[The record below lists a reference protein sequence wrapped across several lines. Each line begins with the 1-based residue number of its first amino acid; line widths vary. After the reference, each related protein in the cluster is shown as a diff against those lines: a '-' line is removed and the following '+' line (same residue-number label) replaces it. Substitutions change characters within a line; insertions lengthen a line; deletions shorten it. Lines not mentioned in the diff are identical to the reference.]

1 MLMAFLK
8 SHMVGLLI
16 TVAALAVQLSMEG
29 TNLTTVLLVLVALAW
44 GLSSAF
50 AQRQTASSVTPHVH
64 TQFEALDQHVQA
76 VMSELLS
83 AMEEQLVV
91 VEADVQQFRSLL
103 KEAFVKLN
111 ETFNELTKKARHQE
125 QVTTALIDTI
135 SRGVA
140 GTGTA
145 NTGVQRFS
153 EETSRT
159 LQYFMDMLVKLST
172 QSADTVTRI
181 DGMVEEMDAV
191 FTLLANVETIAEQTN
206 LLALN
211 AAIEAA
217 RAGEAGRG
225 FAVVADEVRKLSQ
238 HSTELNEKIRAQVKQ
253 VKARITDARMLV
265 GEMASHDQNMSM
277 AINAKHHV
285 DNVMV
290 EIGKMNSTLSSSL
303 SDISRLTEQIN
314 EDVSVL
320 VRSLQFED
328 ISSQLLEHT
337 QSQLDLTGQYLINFK
352 SQLESL
358 ASRRD
363 GSMPDYGM
371 MLAEMRETLGSLRT
385 QWKERIKKPV
395 RQRSMKEGEVTI
407 F

>member
-8 SHMVGLLI
+8 SHMVGLLM

-29 TNLTTVLLVLVALAW
+29 TKLTTELLVLVALAW
-44 GLSSAF
+44 GLSPAF
-50 AQRQTASSVTPHVH
+50 AQRPAASSVTPHVH
-64 TQFEALDQHVQA
+64 AQFEALDLHVQA

-83 AMEEQLVV
+83 AMEEQLLV
-91 VEADVQQFRSLL
+91 VEANVQQFRSLL
-103 KEAFVKLN
+103 KDSFVKLN
-111 ETFNELTKKARHQE
+111 GTFNELAKKARHQE

-140 GTGTA
+140 GTGMT

-153 EETSRT
+153 EETSTT

-265 GEMASHDQNMSM
+265 GEIA
-277 AINAKHHV
+277 
-285 DNVMV
+285 
-290 EIGKMNSTLSSSL
+290 
-303 SDISRLTEQIN
+303 
-314 EDVSVL
+314 
-320 VRSLQFED
+320 
-328 ISSQLLEHT
+328 
-337 QSQLDLTGQYLINFK
+337 
-352 SQLESL
+352 
-358 ASRRD
+358 
-363 GSMPDYGM
+363 
-371 MLAEMRETLGSLRT
+371 
-385 QWKERIKKPV
+385 
-395 RQRSMKEGEVTI
+395 
-407 F
+407 